1 MATCEVEIKS
11 LLGSKERALK
21 LRQDLQKND
30 SSSRCVARS
39 SQLNHYFVGGDT
51 AKLKDM
57 LTEKFSAEEQ
67 KKFSDILERGK
78 DFSIRTRLIDGKKL
92 LFVVKA
98 SLDEGTS
105 HNTVS
110 RLEFETAIP
119 GMSIEELDQLI
130 LTTGFSHQAK
140 WSREREEYSYKG
152 VTVCL
157 DKNAGYGYLAEF
169 EKVLDDEKEIPRAK
183 QELEKCMRE
192 LGAEE
197 LSQERLERMFSF
209 YNAHWPEYYGTDN
222 IFVVE

>member
-78 DFSIRTRLIDGKKL
+78 DFSIRTRLIDGEKL
-92 LFVVKA
+92 LFVLKA

-152 VTVCL
+152 ATVCL

-169 EKVLDDEKEIPRAK
+169 EKVLDDEKGIPAAK
-183 QELEKCMRE
+183 RELLELMRQ

-197 LSQERLERMFSF
+197 LPQERLERMFSF
-209 YNAHWPEYYGTDN
+209 YNAHWPQYYGTEKV
-222 IFVVE
+222 FVVE

>member
-1 MATCEVEIKS
+1 MPSCEIEIKS
-11 LLGSKERALK
+11 LLGSRERAER
-21 LRQDLQKND
+21 LREDMRAFDPSL
-30 SSSRCVARS
+30 RLVGRS

-51 AKLKDM
+51 TKLKDVLM
-57 LTEKFSAEEQ
+57 RKFSAEEQ

-78 DFSIRTRLIDGKKL
+78 DFSIRTRLIDGEKL
-92 LFVVKA
+92 LFVLKA

-119 GMSIEELDQLI
+119 GMSIEELDRL
-130 LTTGFSHQAK
+130 LLDAGFSYQAK

-152 VTVCL
+152 ATVCL

-169 EKVLDDEKEIPRAK
+169 EKVLDDEKGIPAAK
-183 QELEKCMRE
+183 RELLELMRQ

-197 LSQERLERMFSF
+197 LPQERLERMFSF
-209 YNAHWPEYYGTDN
+209 YNAHWPQYYGTEKV
-222 IFVVE
+222 FVVE

>member
-78 DFSIRTRLIDGKKL
+78 DFSIRTRLIDGEKL
-92 LFVVKA
+92 LFVLKA

-119 GMSIEELDQLI
+119 GMSIEELDRL
-130 LTTGFSHQAK
+130 LLDAGFSYQAK

-152 VTVCL
+152 ATVCL
-157 DKNAGYGYLAEF
+157 D
-169 EKVLDDEKEIPRAK
+169 
-183 QELEKCMRE
+183 
-192 LGAEE
+192 
-197 LSQERLERMFSF
+197 
-209 YNAHWPEYYGTDN
+209 
-222 IFVVE
+222 

>member
-78 DFSIRTRLIDGKKL
+78 DFSIRTRLIDGEKL
-92 LFVVKA
+92 LFVLKA

-119 GMSIEELDQLI
+119 GMSIEELDRL
-130 LTTGFSHQAK
+130 LLDAGFSYQAK

-152 VTVCL
+152 ATVCL

-169 EKVLDDEKEIPRAK
+169 EKVLDDEKGIPAAK
-183 QELEKCMRE
+183 RELLELMRQ

-197 LSQERLERMFSF
+197 LPQERLERMFSF
-209 YNAHWPEYYGTDN
+209 YNAHWPQYYGTEKV
-222 IFVVE
+222 FVVE

>member
-78 DFSIRTRLIDGKKL
+78 DFSIRTRLIDGEKL
-92 LFVVKA
+92 LFVLKA

-119 GMSIEELDQLI
+119 GMRIEELDQLI

-169 EKVLDDEKEIPRAK
+169 EKILDDEKGIPAAK
-183 QELEKCMRE
+183 QELLALMSE

-197 LSQERLERMFSF
+197 LPQERLERMFSF
-209 YNAHWPEYYGTDN
+209 YNAHWPQYYGTEKV
-222 IFVVE
+222 FVVE